1 VTKTVDAKEAV
12 AAQLISLILKILIAF
27 GKNIAKEEGVS
38 VAELASISGTGKEGR
53 VTKNDILEYVK
64 KNKSTSSFGSSCTC
78 SKPVA
83 AVAQKQLGICKWWR

>member
-1 VTKTVDAKEAV
+1 VDAAKKQLLL
-12 AAQLISLILKILIAF
+12 QLISLILKILIAF

-64 KNKSTSSFGSSCTC
+64 K
-78 SKPVA
+78 
-83 AVAQKQLGICKWWR
+83 

>member
-38 VAELASISGTGKEGR
+38 VAELASISGTGR
-53 VTKNDILEYVK
+53 
-64 KNKSTSSFGSSCTC
+64 
-78 SKPVA
+78 
-83 AVAQKQLGICKWWR
+83 R